1 MTSWAGTRQAHSTPR
16 RHMEVPRLRASQAV
30 RACWRR
36 RPARAGTVATERR
49 PTTQLR
55 LDLAGHS
62 AQTPG
67 RQQSAPHTVNGRLLA
82 SRLPTPTTS
91 PMPPSA
97 LPAAALP
104 SVSSPFWSA
113 RTCAIFPKKPPSPC
127 ANAMP
132 AALLDIPYPSS
143 TLGLGFAR
151 DGHSANPQW
160 KE

>member
-1 MTSWAGTRQAHSTPR
+1 
-16 RHMEVPRLRASQAV
+16 
-30 RACWRR
+30 
-36 RPARAGTVATERR
+36 
-49 PTTQLR
+49 LR

-82 SRLPTPTTS
+82 SRDFRRCPVCPDPFSSSRDRAQQATD
-91 PMPPSA
+91 A
-97 LPAAALP
+97 EHGADAAKRVTRSGA
-104 SVSSPFWSA
+104 VQRFV
-113 RTCAIFPKKPPSPC
+113 AILVGADLRYVPKKPPSRC
-127 ANAMP
+127 ANAMR